1 MKNPFLVLASLFV
14 ALSLP
19 VVLRA
24 QAGRKGTVDSPPAAS
39 SSASSQQSEART
51 AQAFYEE
58 ALNYP
63 RLKFE
68 EFARTGV
75 PFQQSLYD
83 KTLREQ
89 RELAARNATMLS
101 QRGALSSADLYYLGR
116 LYTVAE
122 KNAEAIIALQRY
134 LAENPATAT
143 DRNNFLLGAHDALAL
158 AQYRSKAYDRAVM
171 HATEAFRLAKLA
183 AAVRPPVSV
192 GERDEM
198 LTSAA
203 TTLAS
208 IYVQLSKRAEAMQTL
223 EELRAHA
230 LNLPSAN
237 LYSQAMETFERLKL
251 KPNDEVA
258 ANNEANAAAPPEL
271 VAAEWIDQTPVKL
284 SDLRGRVVLLDFW
297 ATWCGPCRMV
307 FPHLTAWHKKYGKR
321 GLTILGVTKY
331 YGSAEGQEVTP
342 PEELSYLRRFK
353 QQYKLPYG
361 FAVGDSNDNGINYG
375 VAAIPTAVLIDRRG
389 RVRYITVGASDAKE
403 ANKVSRMIEQLLAEP
418 TPAASG
424 EQATDAAR

>member
-1 MKNPFLVLASLFV
+1 MKNPFLVLMSLFV

-24 QAGRKGTVDSPPAAS
+24 QAGRKGTTDSPPAS
-39 SSASSQQSEART
+39 SSLLPQSKESRT
-51 AQAFYEE
+51 AQALYEE
-58 ALNYP
+58 ALNYA

-68 EFARTGV
+68 EFARTNV
-75 PFQQSLYD
+75 PFQQNLYD
-83 KTLREQ
+83 KTLREG
-89 RELAARNATMLS
+89 RELAARNGDILAA
-101 QRGALSSADLYYLGR
+101 RGAAPTGTDLYYLGR
-116 LYTVAE
+116 LYSLAE
-122 KNAEAIIALQRY
+122 KNAEAITALQRY
-134 LAENPATAT
+134 LAENPTAN
-143 DRNNFLLGAHDALAL
+143 DQNIILGTHDALAL
-158 AQYRSKAYDRAVM
+158 AYYRSKAYDRAVT
-171 HATEAFRLAKLA
+171 HAAEAFRLAKLA
-183 AAVRPPVSV
+183 AAVRPPASV

-208 IYVQLSKRAEAMQTL
+208 IYVQLNKRAEATQTL

-237 LYSQAMETFERLKL
+237 LYSKAMETFERFEL

-258 ANNEANAAAPPEL
+258 ANNATNAAALPEL
-271 VAAEWIDQTPVKL
+271 VVAEWIDQTPVKL

-331 YGSAEGQEVTP
+331 YGSAEGQEVAP
-342 PEELSYLRRFK
+342 PEELSYLRQFK
-353 QQYKLPYG
+353 QKYKLPYG
-361 FAVGDSNDNGINYG
+361 FAIGDSNVNGIHYG

-389 RVRYITVGASDAKE
+389 RVRYITVGASDTRE
-403 ANKVSRMIEQLLAEP
+403 ANKMSRMIEQLLAESAD
-418 TPAASG
+418 AASTG
-424 EQATDAAR
+424 IAQ